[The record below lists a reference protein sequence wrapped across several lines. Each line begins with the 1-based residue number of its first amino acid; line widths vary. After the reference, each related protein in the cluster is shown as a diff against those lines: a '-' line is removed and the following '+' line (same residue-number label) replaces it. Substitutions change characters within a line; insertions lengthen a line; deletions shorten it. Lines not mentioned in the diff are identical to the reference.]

1 MTNLTSLPNIG
12 PVVAENLKRVGI
24 ETPDQ
29 LMAVGAQEAWL
40 RIRLLGD
47 EGACL
52 HQLEALEGAVLGIPK
67 KELPA
72 ERRAEL
78 KTFFK
83 KY

>member
-1 MTNLTSLPNIG
+1 MTTLTNLPNIG
-12 PVVAENLKRVGI
+12 PVVAENLHRVGI
-24 ETPDQ
+24 ETPEQ
-29 LMAVGAQEAWL
+29 LKAVGAQEAWL
-40 RIRLLGD
+40 RIRLQVD

-67 KELPA
+67 KELPL

-78 KTFFK
+78 KAFFK